1 MNRVLEQAEFVLAG
15 FSTETDLHV
24 LALPKGFDAVLG
36 LDYMMDK
43 YQVVLDVANEA
54 LHLRK

>member
-1 MNRVLEQAEFVLAG
+1 MLAG